1 MRFLVFFVFLASFH
15 LQAAELQ
22 LPTLSSPVM
31 DLAGFL
37 NEAERKDLSDL
48 AYEINTH
55 NGPQITILTVN
66 DLQGYP
72 IEEYSI
78 RVAEKWQLGTKDK
91 DNGLLIVLAKQERAM
106 RIEVGNGIEG
116 EITDYDSSRY
126 TKEIFPPYFK
136 RGEFHSAF
144 RLYMEDIADKFNIKP
159 NGGHKVIRRA
169 PRVVKTKMGE
179 FFIIAIIAIIAVG
192 SMIFKNRPGAR
203 GLFTGAGLSVASLI
217 MGIPIAMLIVIFI
230 FGLVLGLVGVGNF
243 LTALLFSGGGRGG
256 GYGGGGSSGGGWS
269 GGGGGFSG
277 GGSSG
282 SW

>member
-1 MRFLVFFVFLASFH
+1 MRFIVFLFFLISLQ

-22 LPTLSSPVM
+22 LPSLSSPVM

-37 NEAERKDLSDL
+37 SEAERKDLADL

-72 IEEYSI
+72 VEEYSI

-91 DNGLLIVLAKQERAM
+91 DNGLLLVLAKQERVV

-126 TKEIFPPYFK
+126 TKEIFPPYFR
-136 RGEFHSAF
+136 RGEFHAAF
-144 RLYMEDIADKFNIKP
+144 RLYMEDVADKFNIKLE
-159 NGGHKVIRRA
+159 GGHKVVRRA

-179 FFIIAIIAIIAVG
+179 FFIIAIIAVIAIG
-192 SMIFKNRPGAR
+192 SLIFKNRPAAR
-203 GLFTGAGLSVASLI
+203 GVFTGSGLSIVSLI
-217 MGIPIAMLIVIFI
+217 MGLPLAILVIVF
-230 FGLVLGLVGVGNF
+230 FVGLVLGLVGIGNF
-243 LTALLFSGGGRGG
+243 ITALLMSGGGSGRGG
-256 GYGGGGSSGGGWS
+256 GYGGGSGGSWS